1 MVTEQNQVSRF
12 FEGWRG
18 KRLAVIGV
26 GVSNSG
32 VIRML
37 AQKGLDV
44 TLCDRKSREQLGEL
58 AEEFAALGVKFRLGE
73 EYLDRLTDFDIILR
87 APGVYFYRP
96 ELAEARRAGCV
107 VTSELEVFFRLCPCP
122 VYAVTGSDGKTTT
135 TTLISEMLK
144 AEGKTVHLGGNIG
157 RALLPM
163 VEQVRPQDRVVAEL
177 SSFQL
182 LSMRFAPQVSV
193 VTNVSPNHL
202 DVHGT
207 MEEYIDAKK
216 NIFLHQDAFSRTVLN
231 LDNETAA
238 SFAPSIRGNLWNF
251 SRQRRPAFGAYADEK
266 GDIYVCGRGEGE
278 PVFVMN
284 QSEIR
289 IPGLHNV
296 ENYLAA
302 ISAVWG
308 EVSADTIRK
317 IAREF
322 GGVEHRIEFV
332 RELDG
337 VKWYNDSIASS
348 PSRTVAGLKA
358 FRQKIILLA
367 GGYDKKIPFEPMVPY
382 VLEKVKALILM
393 GLTAPKIEAAVR
405 AGEGFDENLLPI
417 YHAENLE
424 DAVRIAREISG
435 PGDIV
440 SLSPACASFDA
451 FPNFEVRGRRFK
463 ELVEEL

>member
-12 FEGWRG
+12 FECWRG

-26 GVSNSG
+26 GVSNSD

-37 AQKGLDV
+37 ARKGLDV
-44 TLCDRKSREQLGEL
+44 TLCDRKNREQLGEL
-58 AEEFAALGVKFRLGE
+58 AEEFTALGVKFCLGE
-73 EYLDRLTDFDIILR
+73 GYLDQLTGFDIILR

-96 ELAEARRAGCV
+96 ELEEARKAGCV

-144 AEGKTVHLGGNIG
+144 AEGRIVHLGGNIG

-163 VEQVRPQDRVVAEL
+163 VEQIQPDDRVVAEL

-207 MEEYIDAKK
+207 MEEYIGAKK

-231 LDNETAA
+231 LDNETAS
-238 SFAPSIRGNLWNF
+238 SFAPCIRGNLWNF
-251 SRQRRPAFGAYADEK
+251 SRQRQPCFGAYADEK
-266 GDIYVCGRGEGE
+266 GDIYVSVREGRT
-278 PVFVMN
+278 FVMN
-284 QSEIR
+284 QSEIC

-308 EVSADTIRK
+308 EVSPDTIRK

-382 VLEKVKALILM
+382 VLDKVKALILM
-393 GLTAPKIEAAVR
+393 GLTAPKIESAIR

-424 DAVRIAREISG
+424 DAVRIAREISM
-435 PGDIV
+435 PGDVV

-451 FPNFEVRGRRFK
+451 FPNFEARGRKFK
-463 ELVEEL
+463 ELVEKL

>member
-1 MVTEQNQVSRF
+1 MEQNEISLF
-12 FEGWRG
+12 FEGWHN
-18 KRLAVIGV
+18 KRIAVIGV
-26 GVSNSG
+26 GVSNND

-37 AQKGLDV
+37 ARKGLNV
-44 TLCDRKSREQLGEL
+44 TLCDRKNQEQLGEL
-58 AEEFAALGVKFRLGE
+58 SEEFSNLGVKFRLGDK
-73 EYLDRLTDFDIILR
+73 YLENLSDFDIILR

-96 ELAEARRAGCV
+96 ELVEARKSGCI
-107 VTSELEVFFRLCPCP
+107 VTSELEIFFHLCPCP

-157 RALLPM
+157 KHLLPLL
-163 VEQVRPQDRVVAEL
+163 EQVQPGDRVVAEL

-182 LSMRFAPQVSV
+182 LSMRIAPYRAV

-202 DVHGT
+202 DVHRT
-207 MEEYIDAKK
+207 MEEYIKAKK
-216 NIFLHQDAFSRTVLN
+216 NLFIHQDAFSRTILN
-231 LDNETAA
+231 ADNDVTR
-238 SFAPSIRGNLWNF
+238 SFAPLVRGSLWYF
-251 SRQRRPAFGAYADEK
+251 SRRDVPSFGAYADQN
-266 GDIYVCGRGEGE
+266 GDIFVKDRCGS
-278 PVFVMN
+278 VFIMN
-284 QSEIR
+284 QKEIR

-308 EVSADTIRK
+308 EVSSEVICK

-332 RELDG
+332 RELGG

-358 FRQKIILLA
+358 FHQKIILLA

-382 VLEKVKALILM
+382 ILDKVKALILM
-393 GLTAPKIEAAVR
+393 GNTAPKIEAAVR
-405 AGEGFDENLLPI
+405 SGTGFNEAELPI
-417 YHAENLE
+417 YHAADLA
-424 DAVRIAREISG
+424 DSVRIAKEIAVQ
-435 PGDIV
+435 GDIV
-440 SLSPACASFDA
+440 SLSPACASFDS
-451 FPNFEVRGRRFK
+451 FPNFEVRGRKFK
-463 ELVEEL
+463 ELVNGLGY

>member
-1 MVTEQNQVSRF
+1 MITEQNQISHF
-12 FEGWRG
+12 FEGWKG

-26 GVSNSG
+26 GVSNND

-37 AQKGLDV
+37 ARKGLNV
-44 TLCDRKSREQLGEL
+44 TLCDRKSREQLGDL
-58 AEEFAALGVKFRLGE
+58 AEEFAALGVKFRLGD
-73 EYLDRLTDFDIILR
+73 EYLNRLTDFDIILR

-96 ELAEARRAGCV
+96 ELAEARKAGCV

-157 RALLPM
+157 KALLPM
-163 VEQVRPQDRVVAEL
+163 MEQVQPDDRVVAEL

-231 LDNETAA
+231 LDNETAF
-238 SFAPSIRGNLWNF
+238 SFAPCIRGNLWSF
-251 SRQRRPAFGAYADEK
+251 SRQEQPAFGAYADEK
-266 GDIYVCGRGEGE
+266 GDIYVCGREGRT
-278 PVFVMN
+278 FVMN

-308 EVSADTIRK
+308 EVSPDTIRK

-358 FRQKIILLA
+358 FQQKIILLA
-367 GGYDKKIPFEPMVPY
+367 GGYDKKIPFESMVPY
-382 VLEKVKALILM
+382 VIDKVKALILM

-405 AGEGFDENLLPI
+405 AGEGCEESKLPI

-424 DAVRIAREISG
+424 DAVRIAREISVG
-435 PGDIV
+435 GDIV

-463 ELVEEL
+463 ELVGKL

>member
-1 MVTEQNQVSRF
+1 MGQNEASLF

-18 KRLAVIGV
+18 KKVAVIGA
-26 GVSNSG
+26 GVSDND

-37 AQKGLDV
+37 ARKGLDV
-44 TLCDRKSREQLGEL
+44 TLCDKKSREQLGAL
-58 AEEFAALGVKFRLGE
+58 AEEFSGLGVKLRLGE
-73 EYLDRLTDFDIILR
+73 AYLTNLTDFDIILR
-87 APGVYFYRP
+87 APGVYFLRP
-96 ELAEARRAGCV
+96 ELAEARKAGCI
-107 VTSELEVFFRLCPCP
+107 VTSELEIFFRLCPCP
-122 VYAVTGSDGKTTT
+122 IYAVTGSDGKTTT

-157 RALLPM
+157 KALLPV
-163 VEQVRPQDRVVAEL
+163 VEQVQASDRVVAEL

-182 LSMRFAPQVSV
+182 LSMRFSPNTAV

-207 MEEYIDAKK
+207 MEEYIGAKK

-231 LDNETAA
+231 SDNDVTR
-238 SFAPSIRGNLWNF
+238 SFGPLVRGNLWNF
-251 SRQRRPAFGAYADEK
+251 SRKEEPSFGAYAEQN
-266 GDIYVCGRGEGE
+266 GDIFVKDRRGT
-278 PVFVMN
+278 VFIMN
-284 QSEIR
+284 QGEIR

-308 EVSADTIRK
+308 EVSPETIRK
-317 IAREF
+317 VAHEF

-348 PSRTVAGLKA
+348 PTRTIAGLKS
-358 FRQKIILLA
+358 FHQKIILLA

-382 VLEKVKALILM
+382 ILDKVKALILM
-393 GLTAPKIEAAVR
+393 GATSPKIEAAVR
-405 AGEGFDENLLPI
+405 AGDGFDEEKLPI
-417 YHAENLE
+417 CHAENLA
-424 DAVRIAREISG
+424 DAVRIAREIAVN
-435 PGDIV
+435 GDIV

-451 FPNFEVRGRRFK
+451 FPNFEVRGRKFK
-463 ELVEEL
+463 ELVLEMS

>member
-1 MVTEQNQVSRF
+1 
-12 FEGWRG
+12 
-18 KRLAVIGV
+18 
-26 GVSNSG
+26 
-32 VIRML
+32 
-37 AQKGLDV
+37 
-44 TLCDRKSREQLGEL
+44 
-58 AEEFAALGVKFRLGE
+58 
-73 EYLDRLTDFDIILR
+73 
-87 APGVYFYRP
+87 
-96 ELAEARRAGCV
+96 
-107 VTSELEVFFRLCPCP
+107 
-122 VYAVTGSDGKTTT
+122 
-135 TTLISEMLK
+135 MLK

-157 RALLPM
+157 KALLPLL
-163 VEQVRPQDRVVAEL
+163 EEVRPDDRVVAEL

-182 LSMRFAPQVSV
+182 LSMHFAPQVAV
-193 VTNVSPNHL
+193 VTNVAPNHL

-207 MEEYIDAKK
+207 MEEYIEAKK

-231 LDNETAA
+231 ADNEITA
-238 SFAPSIRGNLWNF
+238 SFGPEIRGSLWKF
-251 SRQRRPAFGAYADEK
+251 SRREKPRFGAYADK
-266 GDIYVCGRGEGE
+266 QGDIYVSDRKQT
-278 PVFVMN
+278 VFIMN
-284 QSEIR
+284 QREIR

-308 EVSADTIRK
+308 EVSVETIRR

-358 FRQKIILLA
+358 FPQKIILLA

-382 VLEKVKALILM
+382 IVDKVKALILM

-405 AGEGFDENLLPI
+405 NGQGFEEERLPI
-417 YHAENLE
+417 YHAKDLE
-424 DAVRIAREISG
+424 DAVGIARRIAEK
-435 PGDIV
+435 GDIV

-463 ELVEEL
+463 ELVKGL